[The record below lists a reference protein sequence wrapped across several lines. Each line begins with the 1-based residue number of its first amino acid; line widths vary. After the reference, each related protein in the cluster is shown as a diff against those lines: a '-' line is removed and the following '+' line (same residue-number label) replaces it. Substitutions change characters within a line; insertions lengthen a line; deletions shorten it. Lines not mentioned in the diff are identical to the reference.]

1 MSFGA
6 DKLNNFGVDKLKYL
20 GVDKLKKRELSI
32 PKLEIGKLKI
42 PKLKMTKLKKPELS
56 KRVWEIDFLRGL
68 ALVLMVYFH
77 VIYDMNEIYGYN
89 INYESGLNRLAG
101 RTAGILFILIS
112 GVSCELSRNNLKRG
126 LKILGFGLAITL
138 FTYLAYPSFAILFG
152 ILHLIGTSI
161 ILYSLLLSKAK
172 WSVQAAAGIAIIAS
186 KALVN
191 KVSVMHDF
199 LFFIGIYSPRFSS
212 ADYYPLVPWFGFFL
226 LGAAAGKLLYKDKRS
241 LLTETYRDNI
251 INMAGRHTLLVYLV
265 HQPIIILFLEVISR
279 L

>member
-1 MSFGA
+1 MGFGA
-6 DKLNNFGVDKLKYL
+6 DKPENL
-20 GVDKLKKRELSI
+20 GVGELKKRELDK
-32 PKLEIGKLKI
+32 PKLKMMKLKI
-42 PKLKMTKLKKPELS
+42 PKLKMMNLKKPELT
-56 KRVWEIDFLRGL
+56 KRVWEIDFSRGL

-77 VIYDMNEIYGYN
+77 VIYDMNEMYGYN

-101 RTAGILFILIS
+101 RTAGVLFILIS

-138 FTYLAYPSFAILFG
+138 FTCLAYPSFAILFG

-172 WSVQAAAGIAIIAS
+172 WHVQAAAGIAVIAA
-186 KALVN
+186 KTLVN
-191 KVSVMHDF
+191 RVSVMHNY
-199 LFFIGIYSPRFSS
+199 LFFIGIYSPGFSS
-212 ADYYPLVPWFGFFL
+212 ADYYPLVPWFGVFL
-226 LGAAAGKLLYKDKRS
+226 LGAAAGKLLYKNKRS
-241 LLTETYRDNI
+241 LLTETYRDNV

-265 HQPIIILFLEVISR
+265 HQPIIILILEVISW